1 MKRTMIY
8 KKTKLLRRVAAVL
21 LDAIIAFVTFIVI
34 HSFIA
39 EPIVKNTTNYNDMMS
54 EYIDIYETS
63 YIFKYDGKSI
73 QRIGENFD
81 YNFSKFY
88 EKYDS
93 LENYENK
100 KKDSGLFKLDES
112 SEKYSIEIGS
122 ADQMYKFY
130 DEQFNEAYKIFIKN
144 PRLVFL
150 HNEIYKI
157 RLITLLIPVIV
168 SFIIVFLLIPII
180 LKNGQTIGKK
190 AMHIKII
197 SKKGDGVVTNI
208 QTIFRFFID
217 LIVMM
222 LLSVLI
228 YGIPLIVNL
237 AMIILMK
244 NRDSIEDIL
253 CSTLCIDNALFEDER
268 KLRESDKIYIEYE
281 NNDILEEEDEK

>member
-63 YIFKYDGKSI
+63 YIFKYDGNSI

-112 SEKYSIEIGS
+112 SKKYSIEIGT

-130 DEQFNEAYKIFIKN
+130 DEQFNEAYTIFIKN
-144 PRLVFL
+144 PRLLFL
-150 HNEIYKI
+150 YSEINKI
-157 RLITLLIPVIV
+157 KIISLLIPVIV
-168 SFIIVFLLIPII
+168 SLIIVFLLIPLI

-228 YGIPLIVNL
+228 YGLPLIVNL